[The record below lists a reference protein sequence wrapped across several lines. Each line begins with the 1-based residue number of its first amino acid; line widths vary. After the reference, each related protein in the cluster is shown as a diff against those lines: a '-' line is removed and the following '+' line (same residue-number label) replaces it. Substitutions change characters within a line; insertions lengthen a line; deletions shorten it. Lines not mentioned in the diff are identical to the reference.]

1 MKRMKRPLLLFGI
14 GFLLFLSACGNT
26 EGKNTETG
34 KTEGLEKLNEIQ
46 VISREEG
53 SGTRSAFAE
62 LVGFSENEEGKTDL
76 TAENAEIAENAEDVC
91 TLVGENVSAVG
102 YISLGSMPE
111 GKRIRTIK
119 VNGAEAGIKEKSYP
133 LSRTFY
139 LAYCGE
145 LSELEKD
152 FLTYVHS
159 EGQKIVRENYI
170 PVAKSSLFLSGKEKG
185 TIKIGG
191 STSVAPLMEELA
203 DDYMEINQNAEIV
216 VEATDSGDGL
226 TRVMSGEL
234 DLGMAS
240 RDLKDYEIE
249 LLDYEAIAED
259 DIAVIVN
266 AENPLENITTEALR
280 NIFTGEFTK
289 WEELNQD

>member
-1 MKRMKRPLLLFGI
+1 M
-14 GFLLFLSACGNT
+14 
-26 EGKNTETG
+26 
-34 KTEGLEKLNEIQ
+34 
-46 VISREEG
+46 
-53 SGTRSAFAE
+53 
-62 LVGFSENEEGKTDL
+62 
-76 TAENAEIAENAEDVC
+76 
-91 TLVGENVSAVG
+91 ENVYMAAIIVSVLVFTVLICLCSMSG
-102 YISLGSMPE
+102 YTTKHKNP
-111 GKRIRTIK
+111 
-119 VNGAEAGIKEKSYP
+119 
-133 LSRTFY
+133 
-139 LAYCGE
+139 
-145 LSELEKD
+145 
-152 FLTYVHS
+152 
-159 EGQKIVRENYI
+159 
-170 PVAKSSLFLSGKEKG
+170 
-185 TIKIGG
+185 
-191 STSVAPLMEELA
+191 

-226 TRVMSGEL
+226 TRAMSGEL